1 MSKNKAQFVKEFS
14 LDDIDVDVKIPLM
27 ILLTTILMV
36 NSEIQPMVKAIRMM
50 KMLEDEKRMKAGN
63 NIPHK

>member
-1 MSKNKAQFVKEFS
+1 LSKNKAQFVKEFS